1 MICIGNFPDPF
12 QGLDFQSFA
21 VKLTIKAD
29 LQNGGSAMKAYR
41 LDERKDGAAKRTG
54 ALEARGV
61 TINDALMAKYP
72 NLEKFVDQ
80 LIGYSF
86 GKKFKL

>member
-1 MICIGNFPDPF
+1 
-12 QGLDFQSFA
+12 
-21 VKLTIKAD
+21 
-29 LQNGGSAMKAYR
+29 MKAYR
-41 LDERKDGAAKRTG
+41 LDERKDGASKRTG
-54 ALEARGV
+54 ALEARGI

-86 GKKFKL
+86 GKKIKL